1 MGAQGVT
8 RIVVRQR
15 ASGLSELNRSL
26 VTVAETLRFPP
37 TEKSPEGQTWRLL
50 GHERDNAGMLA
61 GQRE

>member
-1 MGAQGVT
+1 LLSG
-8 RIVVRQR
+8 QR

-37 TEKSPEGQTWRLL
+37 TEKGPEVRTWRLL
-50 GHERDNAGMLA
+50 GHDSGNAGMLA